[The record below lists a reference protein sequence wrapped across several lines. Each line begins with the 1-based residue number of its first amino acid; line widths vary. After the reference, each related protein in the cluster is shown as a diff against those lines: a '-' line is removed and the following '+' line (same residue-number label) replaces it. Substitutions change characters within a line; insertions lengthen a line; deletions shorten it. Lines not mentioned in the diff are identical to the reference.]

1 MQDNPNHCAIPGK
14 SDNSFHCQ
22 MGVDPHKDYLVIYKK
37 TVNICHKF
45 LRFPR
50 VILASV
56 SSYLMM
62 KCATNWIAHNLWVVP
77 VINTIYA
84 SHKFFK
90 TFVLFTGKLSSQPI
104 EDSESFHPWSDTFHE
119 QWVWSSE
126 DKSPSVY
133 LCLNNKVACF
143 YIDPVIE
150 STGTAGVRGTK
161 AFSHGQHYWE
171 VKLSSVFGT
180 SMMIGVGTK
189 EALLQTADFEFVDL
203 IGRDDQ
209 SWGLSYKGK
218 VWHNGQYR
226 SYCEPFYDSTVIGVL
241 LDMDA
246 GTLSYFKNG
255 RSLGLAFTG
264 LCNKASELYP
274 IISST
279 STLSEIE
286 LCDSTCR
293 YVSLQDQCRMT
304 ITKLVGK
311 DQIDYLPLP
320 RGICQSLKG
329 I

>member
-1 MQDNPNHCAIPGK
+1 MSLSQSTEWLIGILFHFITGIISNQQSTNPA
-14 SDNSFHCQ
+14 SFH
-22 MGVDPHKDYLVIYKK
+22 
-37 TVNICHKF
+37 
-45 LRFPR
+45 
-50 VILASV
+50 S
-56 SSYLMM
+56 
-62 KCATNWIAHNLWVVP
+62 
-77 VINTIYA
+77 
-84 SHKFFK
+84 
-90 TFVLFTGKLSSQPI
+90 
-104 EDSESFHPWSDTFHE
+104 WSDTYHE
-119 QWVWSSE
+119 PWVWSSE

-161 AFSHGQHYWE
+161 AFTHGQHYWE

-180 SMMIGVGTK
+180 SIMIGVGTK
-189 EALLQTADFEFVDL
+189 EAVLQTNDYEFVDL

-218 VWHNGQYR
+218 VWHNGQAR
-226 SYCEPFYDSTVIGVL
+226 RYCEPFYDSTVIGVL

-246 GTLSYFKNG
+246 GILSYFKNG
-255 RSLGLAFTG
+255 RPLGVAFTG
-264 LCNKASELYP
+264 LCDKACELYP

-304 ITKLVGK
+304 ISKLVKK
-311 DQIDYLPLP
+311 DKIDFLPLP

>member
-1 MQDNPNHCAIPGK
+1 MKYSLPLLSHLRQLLLLLWNNATVSLSQSTEWLIGILFHFITGILSNQQSTNPA
-14 SDNSFHCQ
+14 SFH
-22 MGVDPHKDYLVIYKK
+22 
-37 TVNICHKF
+37 
-45 LRFPR
+45 
-50 VILASV
+50 S
-56 SSYLMM
+56 
-62 KCATNWIAHNLWVVP
+62 
-77 VINTIYA
+77 
-84 SHKFFK
+84 
-90 TFVLFTGKLSSQPI
+90 
-104 EDSESFHPWSDTFHE
+104 WSDTYHE
-119 QWVWSSE
+119 PWVWSSE

-161 AFSHGQHYWE
+161 AFTHGQHYWE

-180 SMMIGVGTK
+180 SIMIGVGTK
-189 EALLQTADFEFVDL
+189 EAVLQTNDYEFVDL

-218 VWHNGQYR
+218 VWHNGQAR
-226 SYCEPFYDSTVIGVL
+226 RYCEPFYDSTVIGVL

-246 GTLSYFKNG
+246 GILSYFMNG
-255 RSLGLAFTG
+255 RPLGVAFTG
-264 LCNKASELYP
+264 LCDKACELYP

-304 ITKLVGK
+304 ISKLVKK
-311 DQIDYLPLP
+311 DKIDFLPLP